1 MENWNDYRKC
11 VRITKL
17 AWKNARGF
25 KLTKVALKS
34 SSAAIIER
42 PNSHFEISF

>member
-17 AWKNARGF
+17 AWKNAMGIQ
-25 KLTKVALKS
+25 VDES
-34 SSAAIIER
+34 S
-42 PNSHFEISF
+42 FEEFIGCDY